1 MTNSRIAS
9 IAAATLFA
17 VSASLTG
24 LAHADTGL
32 TRAQVLAELAEAQN
46 TGNVRDVETG
56 VTLQAPSARTVAA
69 AKVQTPSTRATVTQ
83 APVVDTMNMTV
94 FDAIAMRNP
103 RTVVSTSQ
111 R

>member
-32 TRAQVLAELAEAQN
+32 TRAQVLAELAEAQS

-56 VTLQAPSARTVAA
+56 VTLQAPSTRTVT
-69 AKVQTPSTRATVTQ
+69 AKVQAPSTPRAAVTQ

-103 RTVVSTSQ
+103 RVVSTGQ